1 MSESLNINPPSLNE
15 LKKSKS
21 ANSLSCN
28 LGPKVLVVE
37 DNAVNRMILVTF
49 LKKRGIRLDEAENG
63 AIRPFTQKN
72 RILQRRVSINSQNNS
87 FSITSL
93 LLKPKISIKYLN
105 QQQNSKHHLFTIPSP
120 IPSSP
125 SFPIIENNT
134 INTITKRSHSL
145 TGLASEEDKDLAFE
159 SEVDGFLTKPVSL
172 KMLEKVLKKW
182 SEKKEQ
188 SSENSSVGSS
198 NSSNSSSEGST

>member
-63 AIRPFTQKN
+63 AIRVEKFKKALDDYGEYPN
-72 RILQRRVSINSQNNS
+72 R
-87 FSITSL
+87 
-93 LLKPKISIKYLN
+93 K
-105 QQQNSKHHLFTIPSP
+105 
-120 IPSSP
+120 
-125 SFPIIENNT
+125 
-134 INTITKRSHSL
+134 
-145 TGLASEEDKDLAFE
+145 
-159 SEVDGFLTKPVSL
+159 GFDI
-172 KMLEKVLKKW
+172 VLMCK
-182 SEKKEQ
+182 
-188 SSENSSVGSS
+188 
-198 NSSNSSSEGST
+198 

>member
-63 AIRPFTQKN
+63 AIRVEKFKKALDDYGEYPNRKGFDIPFTQKN

-172 KMLEKVLKKW
+172 KMLEK
-182 SEKKEQ
+182 
-188 SSENSSVGSS
+188 
-198 NSSNSSSEGST
+198 